1 MEFINSIDW
10 MQLLKCFVVGGLICI
25 VGQILI
31 DKTKLT
37 PARILVVFV
46 TTGAL
51 LGGLGIYKYII
62 DFAGCGATVPLTG
75 FGANLAKGAIEGA
88 KEQGLLGAFIGGVKA
103 SSGGIAAAVF
113 FGYIASLIAKPKI
126 KKQ

>member
-1 MEFINSIDW
+1 MDFIQSIDW

-37 PARILVVFV
+37 PARILVIFV
-46 TTGAL
+46 TAGAL
-51 LGGLGIYKYII
+51 LGGIGIYKYVI
-62 DFAGCGATVPLTG
+62 DFAGAGATVPLLG
-75 FGANLAKGAIEGA
+75 FGANLAKGAIEGV

-103 SSGGIAAAVF
+103 TSGGIAAAVF